1 MRYENPTEHKGFT
14 VSAYAVQD
22 ASGTWQGSFV
32 ITKDG
37 ESVYRITNSAS
48 FDSQDEAEQQ
58 AISLGCRL
66 VNGEIPAN
74 RE

>member
-14 VSAYAVQD
+14 VSAYALQE

-32 ITKDG
+32 ITKNG
-37 ESVYRITNSAS
+37 ESVYRITNAAS

-58 AISLGCRL
+58 AISLGCRV
-66 VNGEIPAN
+66 VNGEILSSKA
-74 RE
+74 